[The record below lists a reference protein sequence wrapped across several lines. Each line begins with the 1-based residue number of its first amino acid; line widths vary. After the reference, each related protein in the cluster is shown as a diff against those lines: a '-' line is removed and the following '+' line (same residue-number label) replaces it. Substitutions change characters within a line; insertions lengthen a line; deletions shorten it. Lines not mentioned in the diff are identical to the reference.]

1 MKQFKFDHVSVLT
14 LPRRT
19 KKVKP
24 IDDIQLNPTIHST
37 PDKKNSNDH
46 KTLSSTSISLSSD
59 SIQQKQPLHAML
71 SMPNNDSKLLPK
83 ESLKIS
89 TKRWKMPT
97 ALLIAMF
104 ILLALAVAIYALLNT
119 KTDTT
124 STTTMTTTTST
135 TATTTSATSTTATT
149 TLTTSTTS
157 TTATT
162 TSTTVTTTSITST
175 TTSTTVTTTSTTA
188 TTTSTTATTTST
200 TSTRS
205 TTSTTSKTTSTTT
218 STTTSVT
225 TTTARLLVNIT
236 QPGDSIV
243 GICNTIAGGSTG
255 GFNVSYPSSEKPPN
269 AIDGSL
275 STKYLNF
282 GDSSSGCSGSSS
294 PGINTGFYVTPTISS
309 ASVAVRL
316 LFATAG
322 DTPNRDPITVTLEGT
337 NATGTTALN
346 LGSWTLIYSGST
358 GISSSTDPGRQ
369 TYVSEQSFTNTIA
382 FRSYR
387 LLITSKRGTGNSVS
401 YAEAHI
407 IGYIYI

>member
-1 MKQFKFDHVSVLT
+1 T
-14 LPRRT
+14 
-19 KKVKP
+19 
-24 IDDIQLNPTIHST
+24 
-37 PDKKNSNDH
+37 
-46 KTLSSTSISLSSD
+46 
-59 SIQQKQPLHAML
+59 
-71 SMPNNDSKLLPK
+71 
-83 ESLKIS
+83 
-89 TKRWKMPT
+89 
-97 ALLIAMF
+97 
-104 ILLALAVAIYALLNT
+104 
-119 KTDTT
+119 
-124 STTTMTTTTST
+124 
-135 TATTTSATSTTATT
+135 
-149 TLTTSTTS
+149 
-157 TTATT
+157 
-162 TSTTVTTTSITST
+162 
-175 TTSTTVTTTSTTA
+175 

-200 TSTRS
+200 TSTTSTTATTLTTTTISSGSTTTITSTTITSTTVTAMASTTTITSTTITSTTITSTTVTAMAS
-205 TTSTTSKTTSTTT
+205 TTSTTLTGTTISTASSTT

-255 GFNVSYPSSEKPPN
+255 GSNVNYPSSENPPT

-309 ASVAVRL
+309 ASVAVGLR
-316 LFATAG
+316 FATAG

-346 LGSWTLIYSGST
+346 LGSSWTLIYSGST

-369 TYVSEQSFTNTIA
+369 TYVSQQSFSNTIA
-382 FRSYR
+382 FKSYR
-387 LLITSKRGTGNSVS
+387 LLITSKRGTDNSVQ

-407 IGYIYI
+407 IGYIIV

>member
-19 KKVKP
+19 RKVKP

-37 PDKKNSNDH
+37 PDKKNSNDP
-46 KTLSSTSISLSSD
+46 KTLSSTSISLPSD
-59 SIQQKQPLHAML
+59 LIQETQSLHAML

-83 ESLKIS
+83 E
-89 TKRWKMPT
+89 
-97 ALLIAMF
+97 
-104 ILLALAVAIYALLNT
+104 
-119 KTDTT
+119 
-124 STTTMTTTTST
+124 MTTTTST

-149 TLTTSTTS
+149 TS
-157 TTATT
+157 TTAT
-162 TSTTVTTTSITST
+162 
-175 TTSTTVTTTSTTA
+175 
-188 TTTSTTATTTST
+188 TTATTTST

-205 TTSTTSKTTSTTT
+205 TTSTTSKTT

-255 GFNVSYPSSEKPPN
+255 AVNLSWPSNENPEN

-275 STKYLNF
+275 STKYLNA
-282 GDSSSGCSGSSS
+282 GDSKPGCSGSSVS
-294 PGINTGFYVTPTISS
+294 GINTGFYVTPTISN
-309 ASVAVRL
+309 ASVAIGL
-316 LFATAG
+316 LFATAE
-322 DTPNRDPITVTLEGT
+322 DFPNRDPITVTLEGT
-337 NATGTTALN
+337 NATGTTALD
-346 LGSWTLIYSGST
+346 LGSSWTLIYSGST

-369 TYVSEQSFTNTIA
+369 TYVSQQNFSNTIA
-382 FRSYR
+382 FKSYR
-387 LLITSKRGTGNSVS
+387 LLITSKRGTENSAQ

-407 IGYIYI
+407 IGYIIL